1 MWVQS
6 VDVNT
11 YDDIRD
17 QDGVYN
23 APGISDRLLEYYCL
37 LFCSLTFSAVRIHNC
52 FSPSWNWE
60 LRPYSPPTLNLS
72 NWGVASASHQVLSS
86 PWTMP
91 LLQFEN
97 F

>member
-37 LFCSLTFSAVRIHNC
+37 LFCSLTFSARRIHNC

-60 LRPYSPPTLNLS
+60 LRPHSPLTPNLS
-72 NWGVASASHQVLSS
+72 NWGVAPASHQVLSS
-86 PWTMP
+86 PWTLP